1 MKAIVKNE
9 TYEVTHFDEDSEL
22 VGNLIF
28 AEPTALIDWQSYEF
42 ESVLGIKV
50 KYKKR
55 KRLNKSGTSNSY
67 KDIDISYKDTLLKS
81 INGKMLGSRSKYKT
95 ATFFSIAEHLN
106 YYNSLDKEELQVI
119 AEKLQ
124 NETKTTLEEEIE
136 DLKLQKSTLEED
148 LQTFIE
154 IQQKREEINQLV
166 KKLDR

>member
-67 KDIDISYKDTLLKS
+67 KDTLLKS
-81 INGKMLGSRSKYKT
+81 FNGKMLGSRSKYKT

-106 YYNSLDKEELQVI
+106 YYNSLTTEELQVT

-166 KKLDR
+166 KKLG